1 MPFILSVLFKEL
13 LVAQSF
19 QNEIPKARIN
29 IGKKTM
35 EEVAAIKNIGTY
47 FDRAEYTEWQAFR
60 DSDDAGY
67 IYIQVSQMLKA
78 KG

>member
-1 MPFILSVLFKEL
+1 M
-13 LVAQSF
+13 AQSF

-47 FDRAEYTEWQAFR
+47 FDRAEYTE
-60 DSDDAGY
+60 
-67 IYIQVSQMLKA
+67 
-78 KG
+78 